1 MALRMKPLPP
11 NPELDKLL
19 EENQKRWAVMTLE
32 EKEAELQLQRISW
45 ARQDMD

>member
-11 NPELDKLL
+11 NPELDRLL
-19 EENQKRWAVMTLE
+19 KESVAAVKAMSPDELE
-32 EKEAELQLQRISW
+32 AMFKAQRESW